1 MRIGR
6 LNIEF
11 YNPRRHVMWTEGI
24 GTLGFREEALHPFA
38 KADVA
43 SVIKMIS
50 DRLRNAEDLAEVEY
64 GLTKALFAFLRRDRA
79 AIMRIFFW
87 EGLVRV
93 DMSDPFCPRLLGE
106 GVDCRDLRE
115 WQVVT
120 VMDEIYRTY
129 GKTRAEILGPQIMM
143 LDTVNNADLN
153 LLKNY
158 GAMGLLSPENSAH
171 ADGYLDDDEKA
182 SMQEEYRKQ
191 YGITFGRWGIMITR
205 NPVRFQPI
213 TLPIAQLQLV
223 EKRKVA
229 LASILQFMNI
239 PKELHA
245 MFESAKYANRNEAE
259 LDMYGNCVSAWAES
273 FKWIA
278 RKCYHWARTHDNHGI
293 GYVADNDMWFD
304 FVNVPALQEAQLTER
319 VAAREELQMWREM
332 LVTMPER
339 ADYIN
344 KRIDDLI
351 NRI

>member
-11 YNPRRHVMWTEGI
+11 YNPRRHYMWTEGL
-24 GTLGFREEALHPFA
+24 GTLGFREEAMRPFA

-43 SVIKMIS
+43 GTLKMIS
-50 DRLRNAEDLAEVEY
+50 DRLRNAEYHAEVEY
-64 GLTKALFAFLRRDRA
+64 ELTKALFAFLRRDRA
-79 AIMRIFFW
+79 AIMRLFFW
-87 EGLVRV
+87 EGLVRI
-93 DMSDPFCPRLLGE
+93 DMSDPFRPRLVGE
-106 GVDCRDLRE
+106 GCENRDLRE

-120 VMDEIYRTY
+120 VVDEIYRTY
-129 GKTRAEILGPQIMM
+129 GKTRAEILGPQIAM

-171 ADGYLDDDEKA
+171 ADGYLDDEEKA
-182 SMQEEYRKQ
+182 KIQEEYRRQ
-191 YGITFGRWGIMITR
+191 YGITFGRWGILITR
-205 NPVRFQPI
+205 NPVKFQKI
-213 TLPIAQLQLV
+213 DLPIKELELV

-273 FKWIA
+273 FTWIA
-278 RKCYHWARTHDNHGI
+278 RRCYHWARKHDTYGI

-319 VAAREELQMWREM
+319 MAAREELQMWREM
-332 LVTMPER
+332 LVAMPER

-344 KRIDDLI
+344 QRIDDLI
-351 NRI
+351 ERI